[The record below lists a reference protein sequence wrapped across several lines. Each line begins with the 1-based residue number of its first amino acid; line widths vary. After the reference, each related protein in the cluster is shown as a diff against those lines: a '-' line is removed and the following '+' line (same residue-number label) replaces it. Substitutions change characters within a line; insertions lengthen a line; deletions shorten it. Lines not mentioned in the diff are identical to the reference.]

1 MESGFD
7 KETRMKRP
15 LPFLAAGLALLLGAA
30 TALAQQPQRINYRV
44 TNYFNVPQDKVAA
57 MLDEARTSGRKLI
70 QERIAS
76 GENITSWVLLRT
88 AFRGVTPA
96 INYNYAVS
104 VDFDGAP
111 QTPNV
116 AARDQVYR
124 KATGMSFQEYNPKVN
139 ALRTNVGSVLY
150 RVEAT
155 APGSTTKDGNYIAV
169 TRWKITQGRGGDY
182 GNFVTNRLLPLN
194 TQAAKEGRS
203 VSWSASRVVSP
214 GGGNAPF
221 NAVLSNTVKDLAAAL
236 PTTPNSPE
244 LAQTRFAQVFP
255 KQNFSAF
262 VELGQALRTLVRT
275 EMFEVMVAVQRPSG
289 VTSAS
294 K

>member
-7 KETRMKRP
+7 KETPMKRP

-30 TALAQQPQRINYRV
+30 AALAQQPQRINYRV

-57 MLDEARTSGRKLI
+57 MLDDARTTGRKLM

-76 GENITSWVLLRT
+76 GENITSWALLRT

-96 INYNYAVS
+96 INYNYAIT

-111 QTPNV
+111 RTPNV
-116 AARDQVYR
+116 TTRDQVYR
-124 KATGMSFQEYNPKVN
+124 KATGMSFQEYNQKVN

-150 RVEAT
+150 RVEAA
-155 APGSTTKDGNYIAV
+155 APGSTEKDGNYIAV

-194 TQAAKEGRS
+194 SLAVKEGRS
-203 VSWSASRVVSP
+203 VGWSASRVVSP
-214 GGGNAPF
+214 GGGSAPF
-221 NAVLSNTVKDLAAAL
+221 NAVLGNVVKDLAAAL
-236 PTTPNSPE
+236 PTTAPTPNQG
-244 LAQTRFAQVFP
+244 QTNFTKVFP
-255 KQNFSAF
+255 GQNFAAF
-262 VELGQALRTLVRT
+262 VDLGQALRTLVRT
-275 EMFEVMVAVQRPSG
+275 EMFEVMVAVQRPG
-289 VTSAS
+289 GI
-294 K
+294 

>member
-1 MESGFD
+1 
-7 KETRMKRP
+7 MKRHS
-15 LPFLAAGLALLLGAA
+15 LLATGLAVLLGCAVA
-30 TALAQQPQRINYRV
+30 FAQQGQRINYRV
-44 TNYFNVPQDKVAA
+44 TNYFNVAPDKVNA
-57 MLDEARTSGRKLI
+57 MLDEARTSGRKLM

-96 INYNYAVS
+96 LNYNYAIS

-116 AARDQVYR
+116 AVRDQVYR
-124 KATGMSFQEYNPKVN
+124 KATGMSFQEYSQKVN

-150 RVEAT
+150 RIEAA
-155 APGSTTKDGNYIAV
+155 APGSQTKEGSYIAV

-182 GNFVTNRLLPLN
+182 GNYVTNRLLPLN
-194 TQAAKEGRS
+194 SLAVKEGRS
-203 VSWSASRVVSP
+203 VGWSASRVVSP

-236 PTTPNSPE
+236 PTTPGAPN
-244 LAQTRFAQVFP
+244 QGQMNFAKVFP
-255 KQNFSAF
+255 EQNFAAF
-262 VELGQALRTLVRT
+262 NELGQALRTLVRS
-275 EMFEVMVAVQRPSG
+275 EMFEVMVTVDRSG
-289 VTSAS
+289 ALSAS
-294 K
+294 R